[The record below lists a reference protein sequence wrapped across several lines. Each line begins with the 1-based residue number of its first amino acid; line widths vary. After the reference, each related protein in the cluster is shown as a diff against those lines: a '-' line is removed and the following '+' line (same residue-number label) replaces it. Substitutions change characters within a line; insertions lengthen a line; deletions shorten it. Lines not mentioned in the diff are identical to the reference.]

1 MMCDH
6 APTLARPVGPS
17 CDRLPGRAA
26 SGGQAPDER
35 AVVRARA
42 AAAGGRSGESRTWL
56 CVTPAGARAA
66 AADAARRNAAL
77 RDGRVPVASTL
88 AFGVATP
95 TRAIVDSEARCAKLS
110 APCKGAAVGP
120 RLDYGSCRKA
130 RAHGARVWAR
140 WPSALLGSGT
150 VECQNG
156 RVSYAAAALAY
167 AALHT
172 YGVMAEAPLRLS
184 LDQQRRALAA
194 AKAVVEHTG
203 LSPEDWPALR
213 RECKKAGDAAGSDMA
228 YWAMVG
234 YWYGLVPTGEAGPAK
249 SLAKVSL
256 RLAAEEQEEREW
268 TRYVDRRKPVTKN
281 ANGARKGQRLGG

>member
-1 MMCDH
+1 MI
-6 APTLARPVGPS
+6 
-17 CDRLPGRAA
+17 
-26 SGGQAPDER
+26 GGQAPDER

-42 AAAGGRSGESRTWL
+42 AARGGRSGESRTWL
-56 CVTPAGARAA
+56 CVTLAGSRAA
-66 AADAARRNAAL
+66 AADRAAMNAAL
-77 RDGRVPVASTL
+77 RDARVPVASTL

-95 TRAIVDSEARCAKLS
+95 TRQIVDSEARCAKLS
-110 APCKGAAVGP
+110 APCKGAAVWP
-120 RLDYGSCRKA
+120 RLDHGSCRKA
-130 RAHGARVWAR
+130 RAHGAKVSAR
-140 WPSALLGSGT
+140 CAGAT
-150 VECQNG
+150 AAQDCANG

-234 YWYGLVPTGEAGPAK
+234 YWYGLAPTGEAGPARD
-249 SLAKVSL
+249 LAKVSS